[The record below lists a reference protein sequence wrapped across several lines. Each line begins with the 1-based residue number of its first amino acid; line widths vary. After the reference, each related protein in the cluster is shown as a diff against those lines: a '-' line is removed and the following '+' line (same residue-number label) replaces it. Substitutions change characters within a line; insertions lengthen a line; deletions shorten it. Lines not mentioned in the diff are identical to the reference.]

1 MGRNKQLRIRIDGL
15 QEKIRAALA
24 ETDSVLSYSSTLLDN
39 HLDEILEAI
48 EEVHNYAAAL
58 KLLARDD
65 EKRDEYEARLY
76 VALTHLEHHVKP
88 AIKEWDRVVDRMP
101 DD

>member
-1 MGRNKQLRIRIDGL
+1 MTRKKDQTMV
-15 QEKIRAALA
+15 A
-24 ETDSVLSYSSTLLDN
+24 ETDSLLSYSSAMLDN
-39 HLDEILEAI
+39 HLGEILEAI

-58 KLLARDD
+58 KLLAHDD

-88 AIKEWDRVVDRMP
+88 AIKEWDHMVDRMP